1 MAKAHFS
8 KKIAAVLGLFAIT
21 FLSGFAAANLGQKND
36 AALIEIAKPGATTT
50 ETAAPATAPAVE
62 TFNFNVV
69 DETVEIDGDSLPVRE
84 VKKILVDEGFAKFTA
99 KAVIG
104 DKTVLLSGKVP
115 TTVLEPVI
123 AEFKI
128 ASGTQVTK
136 FDNGCFVAATI
147 E

>member
-1 MAKAHFS
+1 MAKAHFL
-8 KKIAAVLGLFAIT
+8 KRIAAVLGLFAIT

-36 AALIEIAKPGATTT
+36 AALIEAAPSAVTTTTATTT
-50 ETAAPATAPAVE
+50 TAPAVE